1 MATTLQESIIHHYS
15 DLLHHLLLLIG
26 WKAKINEKTKIFM
39 WLIFKERLYSK
50 NLLRKRNYKI
60 KEENYNCV
68 LCSLN
73 LEETT
78 YHLIFECPQSDSLT

>member
-1 MATTLQESIIHHYS
+1 
-15 DLLHHLLLLIG
+15 
-26 WKAKINEKTKIFM
+26 M